1 MSKALFIVFEGI
13 DGSGKSTQVQQ
24 LAAWFRQ
31 QGQAAQTGF
40 EPTNNTYGAKL
51 RASATSGRLSAE
63 EELELFIADRKQ
75 HLAETIE
82 PTLANGSHM
91 LVDRYYFSTMA
102 YQGARGLDVAA
113 IEQRHREFARQPDL
127 VLWFDLPVEQALQR
141 INQRGSANAF
151 EKASSLQKCRDIF
164 AAINYPWFV
173 RIDASQQQEQ
183 VFAQVLEHIRQLQK
197 QARQD

>member
-24 LAAWFRQ
+24 LAGWFAR
-31 QGQAAQTGF
+31 QGQAAKTSF

-63 EELELFIADRKQ
+63 EELELFIADRKE
-75 HLAETIE
+75 HLSGLIE
-82 PTLANGSHM
+82 PTLAAGSHM

-102 YQGARGLDVAA
+102 YQGARGLDVAD
-113 IEQRHREFARQPDL
+113 IEQRHRQFARQPDL

-151 EKASSLQKCRDIF
+151 EKASSLQKCREIF
-164 AAINYPWFV
+164 AAIDYPWFV
-173 RIDASQQQEQ
+173 RIDASGEPSEVFEQ
-183 VFAQVLEHIRQLQK
+183 VVAHVRKLQG
-197 QARQD
+197 